1 MDFTPDETQ
10 EAVAEVATALLAREL
25 EPDALWAAF
34 AEADLLTLALPE
46 RLGGEG
52 LSVTDVGSL
61 LVDVGRA
68 AAPIPALATLG
79 FGVLPIVAL
88 GTDAQQDELLTGVSA
103 GRVFTAALGEPGQQ
117 FPAQP
122 STTAHQSGDWYR
134 VSGTVLAVP
143 FAASAHRILVPTDA
157 GVVLVDPTAAAVRQ
171 AETLV
176 ALKPRKA
183 TAGTFRRPDPKPTIG
198 LAEPLAA
205 RIEHRRPID
214 AKGET
219 I

>member
-61 LVDVGRA
+61 LVEVGRA

-79 FGVLPIVAL
+79 FGVLPHRCSGDRRA
-88 GTDAQQDELLTGVSA
+88 A
-103 GRVFTAALGEPGQQ
+103 GRI
-117 FPAQP
+117 
-122 STTAHQSGDWYR
+122 
-134 VSGTVLAVP
+134 
-143 FAASAHRILVPTDA
+143 AHRSQRWP
-157 GVVLVDPTAAAVRQ
+157 GVHRG
-171 AETLV
+171 
-176 ALKPRKA
+176 PR
-183 TAGTFRRPDPKPTIG
+183 
-198 LAEPLAA
+198 
-205 RIEHRRPID
+205 
-214 AKGET
+214 
-219 I
+219 